1 MGAQLYQESSK
12 PYQLFM
18 LMHFQIIKWSPS
30 THLVTWFEAL
40 WGGLSLL
47 MISEVEGFWGDP
59 GGWEREVEGTFWGP
73 SQGVGGYLSDRW
85 PQCGGCRGD
94 WCPWWCC
101 TLHEGHNFL
110 RRLLMLMS
118 AISVKFICQNFML
131 MKNTTYIR
139 TEKRKPVKLNEI
151 LLCHAYW
158 NYKLKFNIK
167 HVINFL

>member
-1 MGAQLYQESSK
+1 
-12 PYQLFM
+12 
-18 LMHFQIIKWSPS
+18 MHFQIIKWSPS

-85 PQCGGCRGD
+85 PQCGGCHGD

-118 AISVKFICQNFML
+118 AISIKFICQNFML
-131 MKNTTYIR
+131 IKNTTYIR
-139 TEKRKPVKLNEI
+139 TCQTQWDSIVPCILKL
-151 LLCHAYW
+151 
-158 NYKLKFNIK
+158 
-167 HVINFL
+167 

>member
-118 AISVKFICQNFML
+118 AISIKFICQNFML
-131 MKNTTYIR
+131 IKNTTYIR

-151 LLCHAYW
+151 LLCHVYW
-158 NYKLKFNIK
+158 NYKLKFDIK

>member
-73 SQGVGGYLSDRW
+73 SQGVEGYLSDRW

-110 RRLLMLMS
+110 RMLLMLMS
-118 AISVKFICQNFML
+118 AISIKFICQNFML
-131 MKNTTYIR
+131 MKNTTNIR

-151 LLCHAYW
+151 LLCHVYW
-158 NYKLKFNIK
+158 NYKLKFDIK

>member
-1 MGAQLYQESSK
+1 
-12 PYQLFM
+12 
-18 LMHFQIIKWSPS
+18 MHFQIIKWSPS

-101 TLHEGHNFL
+101 TLHEGHSFL

-118 AISVKFICQNFML
+118 AISIKFICQNFML
-131 MKNTTYIR
+131 MKNTTY
-139 TEKRKPVKLNEI
+139 KNWKLVENLPNSTRLYCAMFIEI
-151 LLCHAYW
+151 ISLSLTLNMQSISC
-158 NYKLKFNIK
+158 NNC
-167 HVINFL
+167 

>member
-1 MGAQLYQESSK
+1 
-12 PYQLFM
+12 
-18 LMHFQIIKWSPS
+18 MHFQIIKWSPS

-59 GGWEREVEGTFWGP
+59 GGWEKEVEGTFWGP

-85 PQCGGCRGD
+85 PQCGGCHGD

-118 AISVKFICQNFML
+118 ALSIKFICQNFML

-139 TEKRKPVKLNEI
+139 TEISRKPAKLNKII
-151 LLCHAYW
+151 LRYVYW
-158 NYKLKFNIK
+158 NYKLKFDIK
-167 HVINFL
+167 HAINFL

>member
-1 MGAQLYQESSK
+1 
-12 PYQLFM
+12 
-18 LMHFQIIKWSPS
+18 MHFQIIKWSRS

-73 SQGVGGYLSDRW
+73 SQGVEGYLSDRW

-94 WCPWWCC
+94 WCPWRCC

-110 RRLLMLMS
+110 RMLLMLMS
-118 AISVKFICQNFML
+118 AISIKFICQNFML
-131 MKNTTYIR
+131 MKNTTNIR

-151 LLCHAYW
+151 LLCHVYW
-158 NYKLKFNIK
+158 NYKLKFDIK